1 MWVIVMVFA
10 LLLSGCYPTLPPCY
24 TSTNP
29 EMERTFFGYH
39 YCRGYSRRMLRKK
52 ARDAFRGLPDI
63 PYRENEDVIDST

>member
-10 LLLSGCYPTLPPCY
+10 LLLSGCVVPPTPCY
-24 TSTNP
+24 LSTNP
-29 EMERTFFGYH
+29 EMERTFLGYY

-63 PYRENEDVIDST
+63 PYRENVDVTDWT